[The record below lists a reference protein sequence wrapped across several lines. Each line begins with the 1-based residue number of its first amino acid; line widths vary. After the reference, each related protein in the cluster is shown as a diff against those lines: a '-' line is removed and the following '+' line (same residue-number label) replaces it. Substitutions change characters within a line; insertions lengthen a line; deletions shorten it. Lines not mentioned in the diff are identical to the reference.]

1 MRSLMLVTLGTAAV
15 LSQECASQCG
25 SWHFPPNQIDLRF
38 ELYPLRLPNAFTIE
52 AWVKRSG
59 PAVANR
65 WMFSL
70 ATPATDNCIL
80 LSSAALPDS
89 GWHHIMVTSAS
100 KTFLDGVDAST
111 PGFAA
116 PGLQNRNGGAACAVA
131 GASFVINIDQDA
143 AAPPHALD
151 PIQASDLLVNSVAIF
166 DMAYNQQQASD
177 RWGKGCYVTPTDS
190 NTSHIVA
197 AWWGMDNALHPADRT
212 FPSTPPGPLVCPN
225 CATLPLPLSGIER
238 IIDHRGPRCPL
249 PPPSPPSPPSPP
261 PPPPPPP
268 SPPRPLGYCKSECTS
283 WRFPRA
289 QTSYRFQIFPIELPA
304 AYTIEG
310 WVRHVG
316 DPRTTAQNTYFFSF
330 ATPANDNCILL
341 NAIGLQDSA
350 WHHVAVTSEGYV
362 FLNGERTDA
371 LGNNHRGTACAGKP
385 NSAFVLNID
394 QDAPAHS
401 LDPEQ
406 AANLVSNGIAI
417 WDRALTEAQAYERY
431 ARGCF
436 GALDGAWGAWYAGE
450 DEGEDDEDFQETTA
464 AGYDRTGHGRDAQVY
479 LPWPGGLPK
488 EGPSCV
494 NGPPERPPDDGDDE
508 VSVFIEK
515 DGSVGGAYTLG
526 VFALLFALA
535 GLVLAVYNGGYLERF
550 GVGPDVRHR
559 VRPSIRSS
567 SMTAVSMGMP
577 LAVNDSAAGSYNAA
591 SVPPAASVTPLGATK
606 C

>member
-1 MRSLMLVTLGTAAV
+1 MRSLVLVALGTAAV
-15 LSQECASQCG
+15 LAQECASQCG
-25 SWHFPPNQIDLRF
+25 SWHFPPNQIASNF
-38 ELYPLRLPNAFTIE
+38 ELYPLHLPNTFTIE

-59 PAVANR
+59 PAVSNR

-70 ATPATDNCIL
+70 AIPTNDNCIL
-80 LSSAALPDS
+80 LSNAALPDS

-100 KTFLDGVDAST
+100 KTFMDGVDSTT

-143 AAPPHALD
+143 ALPPHALD
-151 PIQASDLLVNSVAIF
+151 PIQASDMLVNSVAIY
-166 DMAYNQQQASD
+166 DMAFSQAQASA
-177 RWGKGCYVTPTDS
+177 RYSSGCYVTPT
-190 NTSHIVA
+190 NTDASHLVA
-197 AWWGMDNALHPADRT
+197 AWWGMDGALHPVDRT
-212 FPSTPPGPLVCPN
+212 FPSTPPGPLVQ
-225 CATLPLPLSGIER
+225 ATLTLPLSGVEQ
-238 IIDHRGPRCPL
+238 RGPRCPL

-268 SPPRPLGYCKSECTS
+268 SPPRPLGFCKSACTS

-289 QTSYRFQIFPIELPA
+289 QISYRFQIFPIELPA
-304 AYTIEG
+304 AYTVEA

-316 DPRTTAQNTYFFSF
+316 DPRTTAQGTYFFSF
-330 ATPANDNCILL
+330 ATPANDNCFLL
-341 NAIGLQDSA
+341 RAAGLPDSA
-350 WHHVAVTSEGYV
+350 WHHVAVTSEGNI
-362 FLNGERTDA
+362 FLDGEHTTA
-371 LGNNHRGTACAGKP
+371 LGTTNRGTACAGKP

-401 LDPEQ
+401 LDAEQ

-436 GALDGAWGAWYAGE
+436 GGLDGAWSAWYPGE
-450 DEGEDDEDFQETTA
+450 GQEEAIDDEEN
-464 AGYDRTGHGRDAQVY
+464 DRTGHGRSAQVY

-494 NGPPERPPDDGDDE
+494 DGPPDDGKKDDSGSKE
-508 VSVFIEK
+508 EDQ
-515 DGSVGGAYTLG
+515 DGDVGGAYALG
-526 VFALLFALA
+526 FFALIFALA
-535 GLVLAVYNGGYLERF
+535 GLVLAVYNAGYLERF
-550 GVGPDVRHR
+550 GVGPDMRR
-559 VRPSIRSS
+559 RARPSIRSS

-591 SVPPAASVTPLGATK
+591 SVTPLSSK
-606 C
+606 I